1 MEITRLICTHYP
13 SLLPDSHR
21 EEILRLLKDL
31 HAISYTALT
40 FSKKVSVIFGN
51 LDAINNL
58 LARDD
63 LTERY
68 REALTY
74 KLSV

>member
-1 MEITRLICTHYP
+1 MDITQLICIHYP
-13 SLLPDSHR
+13 SLLPDSHGD
-21 EEILRLLKDL
+21 EILRLLKDL

-40 FSKKVSVIFGN
+40 FSKKPSVIYGN
-51 LDAINNL
+51 LDAINDL

-63 LTERY
+63 LSEHY